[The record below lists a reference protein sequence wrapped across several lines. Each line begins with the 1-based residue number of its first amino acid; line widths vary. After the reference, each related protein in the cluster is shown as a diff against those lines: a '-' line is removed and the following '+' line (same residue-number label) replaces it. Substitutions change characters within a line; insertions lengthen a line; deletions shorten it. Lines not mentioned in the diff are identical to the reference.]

1 MHKNTLIMRT
11 SLMVLFILFTTLST
25 FGQNNRTDKFLNE
38 FKQQKIDS
46 LQTNMLLTWMDLE
59 QSESGIYDSGT
70 FCSKQIIA
78 IGQKEKNTD
87 IEAIGQTLLGY
98 YFVTTENHPKAL
110 EHFQKGLQ
118 LGEQL
123 NNPRVM
129 LRLYYFMSIH
139 DYANR
144 IKYLQKVMVLAKQ
157 TKEINWQILVA
168 LETGREYFFK
178 KQYNLALPNLLQAYE
193 MNQQLIRM
201 GKKGFE
207 MEVDIITYLGF
218 TYNGLHNPTL
228 ALKYFRHGLQT
239 ASKKKSD
246 RELMGAYCGLAAYFK
261 ENHNADSTFYYSSKF
276 YKLAEKSPQIWDD
289 FEASEM
295 LYHIYKEKGDSA
307 NALKYHEIFT
317 TAKDSMNSIDKTKKV
332 QNLLL
337 QEKERQKEL
346 AEKREQEK
354 EQAKNNLQ
362 YMAITLGLVCFII
375 LFLLLS
381 HTVIVNQKLIS
392 FLGTVAL
399 LIIFEFLNLLL
410 HPYLGDLTHHSPIL
424 MLLTMVCIAAIL
436 IPLHHKIEHWAIH
449 KLVEKNKIIRLAA
462 AKKTIEE
469 LETEPTNE

>member
-1 MHKNTLIMRT
+1 MHRNIKTTLT
-11 SLMVLFILFTTLST
+11 LLFILFTILST
-25 FGQNNRTDKFLNE
+25 FGQKNRTDKFINE
-38 FKQQKIDS
+38 LKNQKTDS

-70 FCSKQIIA
+70 FCSNQIIA
-78 IGQKEKNTD
+78 IGQKEKNKD
-87 IEAIGQTLLGY
+87 IEAIGHTLLGY
-98 YFVTTENHPKAL
+98 YFFTIENQPKAL
-110 EHFQKGLQ
+110 EHFQKAMKI
-118 LGEQL
+118 GEEG

-139 DYANR
+139 DFTNR
-144 IKYLQKVMVLAKQ
+144 IKYLQKVMVLAKK

-168 LETGREYFFK
+168 LETGRHYFFK
-178 KQYNLALPNLLQAYE
+178 KQYNLALQHLQQAYE
-193 MNQQLIRM
+193 MNLKLNKT

-207 MEVDIITYLGF
+207 MEVDMLTCLGF
-218 TYNGLHNPTL
+218 TYNNLNNPTL
-228 ALKYFRHGLQT
+228 ALAYFRLGLQT
-239 ASKKKSD
+239 ANKNNTD
-246 RELMGAYCGLAAYFK
+246 RELMEAYSGLAGFFK
-261 ENHNADSTFYYSSKF
+261 KNNNADSTFYYASKY
-276 YKLAEKSPQIWDD
+276 YKLAEKSPRIRDD

-307 NALKYHEIFT
+307 NALKYHEIFS

-362 YMAITLGLVCFII
+362 YTAIALGLVCFII

-399 LIIFEFLNLLL
+399 LIVFEFLNLLF
-410 HPYLGDLTHHSPIL
+410 HPFLGELTHHSPIF
-424 MLLTMVCIAAIL
+424 MLITMVCIAAIL
-436 IPLHHKIEHWAIH
+436 VPMHHKIEHWIIH
-449 KLVEKNKIIRLAA
+449 RMVEKNNNVRLAA
-462 AKKTIEE
+462 AKRAIEE
-469 LETEPTNE
+469 LEIQPTDE